1 MKTSFL
7 SVLFLSLTIIMPS
20 CKKNDGFDCE
30 PTTINNQNFHESST
44 HNFNKNNEPESYDS
58 LPARYY
64 LNSVLVSQNELNLND
79 SSIFICIVIDENLR
93 TFYGF
98 TSDSLYLS
106 WAQNNA
112 YQIYDALLK
121 AKHLNEYADSVGAI
135 EHYERTGEI
144 LSDYLEYEEAY
155 VNKNRALGSWYQGY
169 TTTGPN
175 FPVIRWPAFGGNWN
189 NNISAVAYIGAITI
203 YYDYPFYKTHLRT
216 VWHITGNF
224 YVHFWGHYVD
234 NRTSSAFVS

>member
-1 MKTSFL
+1 MHTK
-7 SVLFLSLTIIMPS
+7 
-20 CKKNDGFDCE
+20 
-30 PTTINNQNFHESST
+30 
-44 HNFNKNNEPESYDS
+44 
-58 LPARYY
+58 
-64 LNSVLVSQNELNLND
+64 
-79 SSIFICIVIDENLR
+79 
-93 TFYGF
+93 
-98 TSDSLYLS
+98 
-106 WAQNNA
+106 
-112 YQIYDALLK
+112 IYDALLK
-121 AKHLNEYADSVGAI
+121 AKHLNEYADSIGAI
-135 EHYERTGEI
+135 EHYERTGEV

-224 YVHFWGHYVD
+224 YVHFWGQYVD